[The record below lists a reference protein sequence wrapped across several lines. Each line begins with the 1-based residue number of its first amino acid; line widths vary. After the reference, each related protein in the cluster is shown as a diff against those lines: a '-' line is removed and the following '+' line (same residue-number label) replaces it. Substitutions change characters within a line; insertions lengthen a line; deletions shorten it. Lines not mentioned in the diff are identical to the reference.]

1 MRVFLFVIVAAGMFF
16 SSSQQVKGQAAT
28 FDVEFIGFSA
38 EAETAFNFA
47 TDIWSNFL
55 ISDVPIKIVAH
66 LQTLLPG
73 QLGITFPNGE
83 INFDEAP
90 YPNYWYAS
98 CLANSI
104 AGTDLNGD
112 DADIEIYISSTANWY
127 FGLDENPGPGEYDFV
142 STVLHEI
149 CHGLGFLS
157 LSNKS
162 GTEGSFGLIY
172 ASSFFPL
179 TTTFIW
185 PELDT
190 MPGIFDKYLED
201 FSGVALTTYE
211 NPSTALGDAQISNN
225 LYFDS
230 PEIILENDGI
240 RPKIYAPATF
250 TLGSSLSHWD
260 ETTYPVGSY
269 NEFMTPKAAANVA
282 DHMPGILTLT
292 VLEEIG
298 WEINYDTFQVDVI
311 NIAPELII
319 YPNPSQGQ
327 LFIDAQLIN
336 ASSYTI
342 IDMHGKI
349 CKAGDLV
356 NNEINIRELKSGVY
370 VVVLKRADGEV
381 VWRGVNVLM

>member
-240 RPKIYAPATF
+240 RPKF
-250 TLGSSLSHWD
+250 THPQHLHLALVYRIGMKLHIRFVVI
-260 ETTYPVGSY
+260 T
-269 NEFMTPKAAANVA
+269 
-282 DHMPGILTLT
+282 IL
-292 VLEEIG
+292 
-298 WEINYDTFQVDVI
+298 
-311 NIAPELII
+311 
-319 YPNPSQGQ
+319 
-327 LFIDAQLIN
+327 
-336 ASSYTI
+336 
-342 IDMHGKI
+342 
-349 CKAGDLV
+349 
-356 NNEINIRELKSGVY
+356 
-370 VVVLKRADGEV
+370 
-381 VWRGVNVLM
+381 

>member
-1 MRVFLFVIVAAGMFF
+1 M
-16 SSSQQVKGQAAT
+16 
-28 FDVEFIGFSA
+28 
-38 EAETAFNFA
+38 
-47 TDIWSNFL
+47 

-319 YPNPSQGQ
+319 YPNPSHGQ